1 MERIGRYEI
10 LEEIGRGGF
19 GRVYRANDPLMKC
32 EVAIKVMSN
41 ADDPEML
48 ARFRGEAAAARKL
61 RHESIVTI
69 YDVGDQQ
76 GVPYIVMEYL
86 QGMDLQKIRDQRKTL
101 TLVEKVRILNQVAAG
116 LQVAHENGI
125 VHRDVKPANIMVLK
139 DGSVKIMDFGI
150 ARATRDGATHLT
162 RTGMMVGTLQYIP
175 PEQFEGHAAD
185 ALADLWAFGVI
196 AFQLFSGRNPFE
208 AAETM
213 QVIYNI
219 TSLRI
224 PDLHQLNPEL
234 PPELCQLVQKL
245 LQRDRSA
252 RYQSFE
258 DVRIDLHPVLE
269 SLGAQ
274 EANRLVDD
282 ARVIA
287 ARGDLAGAHQIVRQV
302 LDRYP
307 SNTMAKQI
315 RDHIITQIRSNEASR
330 QVEEL
335 LKKGDQDLFAGN
347 YEEALRSYGL
357 ACKLNPNSATA
368 RMRWERAQQLA
379 ERARRIRD
387 AMNDARSRLAAG
399 AARDA
404 EAILAGILAEDP
416 DNAEALSLLPKAR
429 QERSRRDEAARAD
442 AILYSR
448 HLISQ
453 RQYAQALAVLDDC
466 VGQVGD
472 HADLRRA
479 MEEVRRGELAGATQ
493 ARVEAAVA
501 RANEHVRNADYGG
514 ASAVLTPLAAE
525 FPANADIRELLKFVA
540 EEEARIRR
548 VAEQRAA
555 QELSAARP
563 PSGAV
568 PVMKADRAAVIQRAL
583 EMSREREHNGQVSEA
598 MHVLEVALS
607 RYPDAQD
614 LEKERLRLS
623 TPKAPPIEW
632 APGAAPEAAAPPAV
646 PVPPP
651 VSGPVPLPAANPP
664 LGPAPGR
671 RTLWL
676 VVAGVGTACAGL
688 LYWQFAKPCGF
699 GNPCE
704 PVSPAASGQQQ
715 KAAASTQPRPPAAET
730 AVLGSKPEETKAPE
744 PAPGLAPKSGEK
756 AEPALA
762 SQLQHGV
769 RFSYRKG
776 DAKPAPVTLSVNRS
790 PLQAAVRGPG
800 SWLSVQAGR
809 GYIFLDL
816 MPAAT
821 ALAPGEYHQ
830 TVQVTS
836 NRDSAPL
843 DVALSVSAAPKSD
856 MTRPVTQSHV
866 TPPGPAPEAPKSVD
880 QAPAPVPA
888 VKKPY
893 NGPKR
898 GTANWA
904 GTLPVGARLVLGESG
919 VLEGGGTLG
928 GNDIPPTDVEV
939 SVAPPGLEVHTLPW
953 PNAQRVAI
961 ANSSGATVYQIRIA
975 WNIK

>member
-19 GRVYRANDPLMKC
+19 GRVYRAHDPLMKC
-32 EVAIKVMSN
+32 EVAIKVISA

-69 YDVGDQQ
+69 YDVGEHQ

-86 QGMDLQKIRDQRKTL
+86 QGMDLQKIREQRRTL
-101 TLVEKVRILNQVAAG
+101 TLVEKVRILSQVAAG

-196 AFQLFSGRNPFE
+196 AFQLFCGRNPFE

-224 PDLHQLNPEL
+224 PDLRQMNPEL
-234 PPELCQLVQKL
+234 PAELCQVVQKL

-258 DVRIDLHPVLE
+258 DVRIDLNPVLE

-274 EANRLVDD
+274 EATRLVED

-307 SNTMAKQI
+307 SHTAAKQI
-315 RDHIITQIRSNEASR
+315 REQIITQIRANEASR

-335 LKKGDQDLFAGN
+335 LKKGDQDLVAGN
-347 YEEALRSYGL
+347 YEEALRSFGQ
-357 ACKLNPNSATA
+357 ACKLNPSSATA
-368 RMRWERAQQLA
+368 RMRLERAQQIA
-379 ERARRIRD
+379 ERARRIRE

-399 AARDA
+399 AAREA
-404 EAILAGILAEDP
+404 EEILAGILAEDP
-416 DNAEALSLLPKAR
+416 DNAEASNLMPQAR
-429 QERSRRDEAARAD
+429 QERARRDEAARAD

-466 VGQVGD
+466 VGEVGD
-472 HADLRRA
+472 HADLRQA
-479 MEEVRRGELAGATQ
+479 MEEVRRAALAGAAL
-493 ARVEAAVA
+493 ARVEAAIA
-501 RANEHVRNADYGG
+501 EANEYARRGDYGA
-514 ASAVLTPLAAE
+514 ASAVLKPLAAE
-525 FPANADIRELLKFVA
+525 FPANADIRELLQFVA
-540 EEEARIRR
+540 EEEARLRR
-548 VAEQRAA
+548 LAEQRST
-555 QELSAARP
+555 QERSAFRP

-568 PVMKADRAAVIQRAL
+568 PAVTPDRATVIQRAL
-583 EMSREREHNGQVSEA
+583 EMSRERERNGQAAEA

-607 RYPDAQD
+607 RFPDARE
-614 LEKERLRLS
+614 LEGERLRLS
-623 TPKAPPIEW
+623 MPKAPPIQW
-632 APGAAPEAAAPPAV
+632 APGAAPEAAAPAAAGIPPGPA
-646 PVPPP
+646 
-651 VSGPVPLPAANPP
+651 PVPLPPAGPSVR
-664 LGPAPGR
+664 PAPR
-671 RTLWL
+671 RRIWWL
-676 VVAGVGTACAGL
+676 AAAGVGTACAGL
-688 LYWQFAKPCGF
+688 LYWQFARPS
-699 GNPCE
+699 E
-704 PVSPAASGQQQ
+704 PGRQAAVPPPPSPAALRT
-715 KAAASTQPRPPAAET
+715 APPEP
-730 AVLGSKPEETKAPE
+730 KPEGPKAPQ
-744 PAPGLAPKSGEK
+744 PAPAVAPTGAPK
-756 AEPALA
+756 AEGSLA
-762 SQLQHGV
+762 SQLV
-769 RFSYRKG
+769 RAVHFSYRKG
-776 DAKPAPVTLSVNRS
+776 GPKPAPVILAVNRS
-790 PLQAAVRGPG
+790 PLQAAAREPG
-800 SWLSVQAGR
+800 SWVSAEAGGGR
-809 GYIFLDL
+809 IVLGLK
-816 MPAAT
+816 PAVT

-830 TVQVTS
+830 YVQVTS
-836 NRDSAPL
+836 NRDSAL
-843 DVALSVSAAPKSD
+843 LEVALSVSGEVKPDTPQSAA
-856 MTRPVTQSHV
+856 QSRV
-866 TPPGPAPEAPKSVD
+866 TPPGPAPPAAPKTVEPAAAA
-880 QAPAPVPA
+880 APFAM
-888 VKKPY
+888 KPY

-898 GTANWA
+898 GTANWSGA
-904 GTLPVGARLVLGESG
+904 LAAGARLVLGESG

-928 GNDIPPTDVEV
+928 GNDIPPTDVDV
-939 SVAPPGLEVHTLPW
+939 VVTPRGLDVHALPP